1 MNQINMPISTSLLPG
16 IPLVESPLF
25 EVELAGLDFT
35 EQEQDLAR
43 QLNTR
48 GYAVLEFPDTELD
61 DRIERIKADLGP
73 LYTINVNDDDAVKAV
88 GDQRIQDG
96 WAFHEDVK
104 AIATNAKV
112 LELLSK
118 FYGRR
123 AFPFQ
128 TLNFP
133 VGTQQSLH
141 SDSAH
146 FSSLPERFM
155 CGVWVALED
164 IAADAGPLTY
174 CPGSHKWPIINNAM
188 IGRRGWNSELLSAQ
202 MPFENI
208 WQAQL
213 AASEIQPE
221 TFLARKGQ
229 ALIWAANLLHGGS
242 EQANPYKTRWS
253 QVSHYY
259 FDDCIYYTPAFSDE
273 AIGRLDI
280 RTITD
285 ISTGKIVPNTLLGEA
300 LIPTRPIQDK
310 FGRRFVKLF
319 KK

>member
-1 MNQINMPISTSLLPG
+1 MNQITMPISVSLLPG

-25 EVELAGLDFT
+25 EIELAGLGFT
-35 EQEQDLAR
+35 EQEQDLAH
-43 QLNTR
+43 QLNSR

-73 LYTINVNDDDAVKAV
+73 LYTINVNDADAVKAV
-88 GDQRIQDG
+88 GDQRIQDA
-96 WAFHEDVK
+96 WTFHEDVK
-104 AIATNAKV
+104 AIATNSKM

-118 FYGRR
+118 LYGRR

-133 VGTQQSLH
+133 VGTQQSFH
-141 SDSAH
+141 SDAAH

-273 AIGRLDI
+273 AIGRLDL

-300 LIPTRPIQDK
+300 LIPTRPTQDK
-310 FGRRFVKLF
+310 FGRKFAKLF